1 MMDVGRHPRI
11 KMLTLSEVKSISGY
25 VGNFNVK
32 VVKKAR
38 MVDEKECTAC
48 GDCTKECPVV
58 KPDEFDMGLSSRN
71 AIYLPFPQAVPSA
84 YVINR
89 EECLGS
95 DPIICGKCIKLC
107 EKGCIDF
114 DMKDE
119 EIEFK
124 VGTIVVA
131 TGMDVYDPS
140 EMDEYG
146 YTRYENVITSMEFER
161 LINAGGP
168 TKGEIIRLTDRKVPQ
183 SIAFIQCVG
192 SRSVDKGGTYCS
204 NICCMNT
211 VKDTLVL
218 KEHYPEMDIKVF
230 YIDIRA
236 SGKGF
241 EDLFRRSKG
250 EGVRYIR
257 GLPGQIKE
265 DPHTR
270 NLVLSVENTAT
281 NKLLEH
287 EVEMVVLSLG
297 VKPCED
303 VKETQEMLALQRT
316 SDGFYL
322 EAHPKLQPVDS
333 ATKGIFFA
341 GCAESPK
348 DIKDSVTQASASAAR
363 AMRLMNSGEITV
375 EAITALVL
383 KDECKLCGVCVR
395 VCPYNAITMDKDN
408 NIPAQ
413 VIQAA
418 CSGCGTCAAECPTN
432 AISMRHFT
440 DSQIEGQIDSL
451 LEEEPAEKILV
462 FACNWCSYA
471 GADFA
476 GVSRLQYPSNARLIR
491 TMCSGRVDKKFIWR
505 AFEKGAPVI
514 LVSGCHFGD
523 CHYID
528 ANHWTKKRVEK
539 IWKKMKKLGIRP
551 ERLQLE
557 WISAAEGIRFSN
569 VMKRMEELRAGVTPD
584 EIEDTRKILTS
595 SLLRNTQP

>member
-1 MMDVGRHPRI
+1 
-11 KMLTLSEVKSISGY
+11 
-25 VGNFNVK
+25 
-32 VVKKAR
+32 
-38 MVDEKECTAC
+38 
-48 GDCTKECPVV
+48 
-58 KPDEFDMGLSSRN
+58 
-71 AIYLPFPQAVPSA
+71 
-84 YVINR
+84 
-89 EECLGS
+89 
-95 DPIICGKCIKLC
+95 
-107 EKGCIDF
+107 
-114 DMKDE
+114 
-119 EIEFK
+119 
-124 VGTIVVA
+124 
-131 TGMDVYDPS
+131 
-140 EMDEYG
+140 
-146 YTRYENVITSMEFER
+146 
-161 LINAGGP
+161 
-168 TKGEIIRLTDRKVPQ
+168 
-183 SIAFIQCVG
+183 
-192 SRSVDKGGTYCS
+192 
-204 NICCMNT
+204 
-211 VKDTLVL
+211 
-218 KEHYPEMDIKVF
+218 
-230 YIDIRA
+230 
-236 SGKGF
+236 
-241 EDLFRRSKG
+241 
-250 EGVRYIR
+250 
-257 GLPGQIKE
+257 
-265 DPHTR
+265 
-270 NLVLSVENTAT
+270 
-281 NKLLEH
+281 
-287 EVEMVVLSLG
+287 
-297 VKPCED
+297 
-303 VKETQEMLALQRT
+303 
-316 SDGFYL
+316 
-322 EAHPKLQPVDS
+322 
-333 ATKGIFFA
+333 
-341 GCAESPK
+341 
-348 DIKDSVTQASASAAR
+348 
-363 AMRLMNSGEITV
+363 MRLMSSGEITV

-557 WISAAEGIRFSN
+557 WISAAEGVRFSN